1 MADPAAKAPIPTWE
15 TGNWTTMNIS
25 ALGRPAQP
33 CHGSGFTLIEVQ
45 VVVVIIGVVSAI
57 VVLGLG
63 NLGNDRE
70 LQNEARRMTS
80 LIEMAS
86 DEATMQGRDF
96 GLEVLQTSYRFVEF
110 DSLTEQWYEV
120 IGDDLMRPRQLAQD
134 TEFDLILEDRRILLE
149 LEAADIAQDDDD
161 DDDRDLIDDYLPH
174 ILVLSSGDISPFEL
188 EIIRMTDR
196 ASVQLSVSPAGEL
209 KVGTSEDE

>member
-1 MADPAAKAPIPTWE
+1 
-15 TGNWTTMNIS
+15 MNIS

-33 CHGSGFTLIEVQ
+33 CRGSGFTLIEIL

-134 TEFDLILEDRRILLE
+134 TEFDLFLEDRRVLLE
-149 LEAADIAQDDDD
+149 LEAADIAPDDDD

-209 KVGTSEDE
+209 KVGASEDE

>member
-1 MADPAAKAPIPTWE
+1 
-15 TGNWTTMNIS
+15 MNIS

-33 CHGSGFTLIEVQ
+33 CRGSGFTLIEVL

-63 NLGNDRE
+63 NLGSDRE

-134 TEFDLILEDRRILLE
+134 TEFDLFLEDRRVLLE
-149 LEAADIAQDDDD
+149 LEAADIAPDDDD

>member
-1 MADPAAKAPIPTWE
+1 
-15 TGNWTTMNIS
+15 MNIS

-33 CHGSGFTLIEVQ
+33 CRGSGFTLIEVL

-134 TEFDLILEDRRILLE
+134 TEFDLFLEDRRVLLE
-149 LEAADIAQDDDD
+149 VEAADIAQDDDD

-209 KVGTSEDE
+209 KVGASEDE

>member
-1 MADPAAKAPIPTWE
+1 
-15 TGNWTTMNIS
+15 MNIS

-33 CHGSGFTLIEVQ
+33 CHGSGFTLIEVL

-134 TEFDLILEDRRILLE
+134 TEFDLFLEDRRVLLE
-149 LEAADIAQDDDD
+149 LEAADIAPDDDD

-209 KVGTSEDE
+209 KVGASEDE

>member
-1 MADPAAKAPIPTWE
+1 
-15 TGNWTTMNIS
+15 MNIS

-33 CHGSGFTLIEVQ
+33 CRGSGFTLIEVL

-70 LQNEARRMTS
+70 LQNEARRMSS

-120 IGDDLMRPRQLAQD
+120 IGDDLMRPRHLAQD

-209 KVGTSEDE
+209 KVGASEDE